1 MADDPSDRPL
11 EGLDEVWSER
21 FLAGDA
27 AFDVLFRESM
37 GLGPAYIR
45 TSCAACHDGD
55 ARGPG
60 EVVKMVITESDGLTP
75 AADQSSLPWGHTAR
89 PYVAGGGSTP
99 ITPPD
104 DEPALLLSERVGPA
118 VFGRGFIEAV
128 DEAEILALE
137 AAQQEPLSGRVNR
150 VSWDFALASDARFHD
165 FAPGQTGLVGRFGLK
180 ARVATLDGFAAD
192 AYQGDMSITTPMR
205 PDELPN
211 PDGLTDDLLSG
222 VDLDLDTVE
231 EVGDYLRLLDI
242 PTRDLPD
249 NGGEALFTQVG
260 CAGCHTP
267 TLRTRADYPIE
278 ALADIDAPIY
288 SDLLLHDLGDA
299 LADGMTDGDALSG
312 EWKTTPLMGLR
323 FFRSFLHDGRAL
335 TVEDAITAHGGEA
348 EDAVAAF
355 EALSPDERSALL
367 DWVSAL

>member
-1 MADDPSDRPL
+1 
-11 EGLDEVWSER
+11 
-21 FLAGDA
+21 
-27 AFDVLFRESM
+27 
-37 GLGPAYIR
+37 
-45 TSCAACHDGD
+45 
-55 ARGPG
+55 
-60 EVVKMVITESDGLTP
+60 
-75 AADQSSLPWGHTAR
+75 
-89 PYVAGGGSTP
+89 
-99 ITPPD
+99 
-104 DEPALLLSERVGPA
+104 
-118 VFGRGFIEAV
+118 
-128 DEAEILALE
+128 
-137 AAQQEPLSGRVNR
+137 
-150 VSWDFALASDARFHD
+150 
-165 FAPGQTGLVGRFGLK
+165 
-180 ARVATLDGFAAD
+180 
-192 AYQGDMSITTPMR
+192 MSITTPMR

-231 EVGDYLRLLDI
+231 KVGDYLRLLDI
-242 PTRDLPD
+242 PARDLPD

-278 ALADIDAPIY
+278 
-288 SDLLLHDLGDA
+288 GDA
-299 LADGMTDGDALSG
+299 LGS

-355 EALSPDERSALL
+355 EALSPDERAALL